1 MAFADSSSVS
11 VNDHDSRSLTEKPTE
26 NLDTAGESPQ
36 ASESKACG
44 FNTAHRRL
52 RCNGHVINLAVQA
65 FLFGK
70 NKDAS
75 DEALRQVSQ
84 LSYDE
89 QEGSVER
96 AETATTWRQ
105 YGALGMLHNLVNSWY
120 LMIHIAITLRKEIN
134 SFIDDHYMEGD
145 IKLDYLHPEH
155 WQELQEVHNFLQPFY
170 EITKDTQ
177 WDKSSLDEVICSMDF
192 LITHYKAAM
201 QQFQHDITMADRI
214 ITSWYKFDDYYK
226 RTDDSPV
233 YAAAILL
240 HPSLLRAHLDEA
252 WKDQS
257 HYIAPA
263 IDAVRKLWEGF
274 KPVQVL
280 EMEEDLSAYE
290 AYKKRIYQQSSSHD
304 EFDRFMEGPP
314 LPIDFPT
321 PRMADNNPEFNDP
334 KSRAPFIIGLTVGL
348 TSLSTILTSLRLYTR
363 TAILHTAGLDDVA
376 VAVAQSLFAAIQT
389 YIWGLCIIKV
399 AFLLQYRRIFNVMW
413 IRKVALGVIAFSVT
427 WNILQAILCSLTCV
441 PIALFAPSRQHRCI
455 NSLPVWLTAAVVN
468 IITDFIV
475 FVLPLPAIKSLPL
488 PTKQKILLSG
498 VVCLGFFTCIVSIVR
513 VPALHLVMKSP
524 DTSWIGQ
531 GAAVWSVVEINC
543 AISCACL
550 PMLKPLISRL
560 LPGLL
565 THRRMSTN
573 ERWESRSVGSYAL
586 RLQPKMSNRAG
597 STEALNPLERVV
609 YGNTREI
616 SISGCQGEVG
626 LGTEEESDAHMTE
639 YPQIHV
645 RTEMVIKEEIQ
656 LRPDDARG

>member
-314 LPIDFPT
+314 LPIGASSALSWWLEPT
-321 PRMADNNPEFNDP
+321 QQ
-334 KSRAPFIIGLTVGL
+334 
-348 TSLSTILTSLRLYTR
+348 TSYPHLHRL
-363 TAILHTAGLDDVA
+363 A
-376 VAVAQSLFAAIQT
+376 
-389 YIWGLCIIKV
+389 
-399 AFLLQYRRIFNVMW
+399 
-413 IRKVALGVIAFSVT
+413 
-427 WNILQAILCSLTCV
+427 
-441 PIALFAPSRQHRCI
+441 
-455 NSLPVWLTAAVVN
+455 VN
-468 IITDFIV
+468 IFSIPVMSAGAERVFSGARRTITWD
-475 FVLPLPAIKSLPL
+475 
-488 PTKQKILLSG
+488 
-498 VVCLGFFTCIVSIVR
+498 R
-513 VPALHLVMKSP
+513 
-524 DTSWIGQ
+524 
-531 GAAVWSVVEINC
+531 
-543 AISCACL
+543 
-550 PMLKPLISRL
+550 SRL
-560 LPGLL
+560 SVKTIEYTECLKHWIKNGLL
-565 THRRMSTN
+565 DRAFKTL
-573 ERWESRSVGSYAL
+573 EAVG
-586 RLQPKMSNRAG
+586 
-597 STEALNPLERVV
+597 V
-609 YGNTREI
+609 
-616 SISGCQGEVG
+616 
-626 LGTEEESDAHMTE
+626 H
-639 YPQIHV
+639 
-645 RTEMVIKEEIQ
+645 
-656 LRPDDARG
+656 